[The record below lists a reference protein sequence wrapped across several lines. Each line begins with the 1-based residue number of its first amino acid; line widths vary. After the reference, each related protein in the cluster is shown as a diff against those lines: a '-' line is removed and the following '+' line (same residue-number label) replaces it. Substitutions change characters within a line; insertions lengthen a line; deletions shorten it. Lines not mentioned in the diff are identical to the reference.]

1 MEYQRR
7 LPLSMAQQGVWFA
20 HQLDPSGR
28 RYNCGECIDI
38 RGDLD
43 PEVLRRAWTRLCS
56 EAEVLRVTSVGEDGE
71 GLRQYVSAA
80 PPKTPPLVDL
90 RESAD
95 PEEAARKWMD
105 DDLATSVDLEK
116 GPLSHAVVFRLG
128 PSRLLFYYRIHHIL
142 VDAYGVHLL
151 RRRLGEL
158 CGARPGPAGFEP
170 LHTLAREEA
179 GYRASPRFEADRAY
193 WTARFADRPEPV
205 LLPGTAP
212 TGDRPPRLRREDP
225 LPEAGRAVLDR
236 AAQDAGTTWQTLLVA
251 ATAAYV
257 RRLTGR
263 ADVIL
268 GLPVSG
274 RRGPGARR
282 VPGMATGTV
291 ALRFDVPL
299 EASLADLVPVV
310 AAEIG
315 AALRHERYRHEDL
328 CRELGVTGREG
339 GLLGTLVNFM
349 PYERDL
355 DFGGATGRVTNL
367 ASGPAPDLTVAVSG
381 RSDGSPGAL
390 LFDADPELHDAA
402 GLAAHAAR
410 LTAFVL
416 RAAGSARTPI
426 GELELL
432 TPDERTALLPVR
444 APSPAYGG
452 DVPGLV
458 AARPAGAPA
467 LEYGDTTLTYG
478 ELNAR
483 ADALAAR
490 LRERGAAE
498 GTTVALLMPRTA
510 GLVVAMLACLRAGAA
525 YVPVDPGYPRE
536 RIDHLL
542 ADAAPVCVLTEEGPA
557 GSPGGGF
564 GRPDPD
570 SAAYLIYTSGSTGL
584 PKGVVVPHG
593 ALANL
598 ALDHAER
605 FGLGPGSRVLQYL
618 SPGFDAAVGDI
629 WPALVS
635 GATLVLAPE
644 TSALAPD
651 DLAELLRDARITHV
665 ALPTAVLAG
674 LPARELPDLD
684 VLIVGGEAVDEALV
698 ARWAPGR
705 RMFNMYGPTEATV
718 AATGSGPL
726 GGAGRPPIGRP
737 VSGARVYVLD
747 ERLEPVPAGCPGE
760 LYIAGAGVARGY
772 HGRPELTADRFLP
785 CPYGPDGDRMY
796 RTGDRVRWRTDGQL
810 EYLGRGDGQF
820 KLRGLR
826 IEAGEV
832 EAALSRHP
840 GVRAAAVAV
849 REDRPGA
856 RRLVGYLVPAGP
868 LDPAEVREAAR
879 RILPEAMVPSA
890 LVVLDA
896 LPLTPHGKL
905 DRRALPAPPEGHEDG
920 TDLPG
925 SPAEETLRALFAE
938 VLGLDRVGAHASF
951 FDRGGDSIM
960 ALQLV
965 SRARK
970 AGLELTSREVFL
982 HPTAAGLAAVARP
995 LADEGAAEPDGA
1007 GIGEVPLTPIVAWL
1021 AGQNAPSS
1029 RFSQS
1034 VTVRTPAGT
1043 TFDALYDGLRTLID
1057 HHDALRLRLRE
1068 GGHLEVGP
1076 PGTVAPEL
1084 TVVPQPTTTP
1094 EPTAV
1099 PQPTGAPGPAVVSE
1113 PTGVTE
1119 PAVVSEPAVVPE
1131 PTATPEPTAVPQPT
1145 ATPEPTVAHE
1155 PAATPE
1161 PTAVPQPT
1169 GVTEPAV
1176 ASEPALAP
1184 EPTVVPQP
1192 AGVTEPAVA
1201 PAPAP
1206 IPGPALTPEP
1216 GREVGLREAARERLD
1231 PVRGV
1236 LHQAVWC
1243 PGGPGEPGLL
1253 QLTLHHLAVDGVS
1266 WRVLLQDL
1274 ASAMAGAP
1282 LPAVGTSLRT
1292 WAHRLAAAAPER
1304 AGELAMWERIARTAD
1319 PGAAA
1324 AGLDPAAD
1332 LFATARSVTVTL
1344 SPETTGALL
1353 TEVPAAFRAG
1363 VTDVLLTGLAL
1374 AYRRWRGADGAVL
1387 CELEGHGREDVFPGV
1402 RLDRT
1407 VGWFTSMYPAR
1418 LDPGEVAWPE
1428 VVAAG
1433 PALGDALKRVKEQLR
1448 ALPDHGLGYGM
1459 LRHLHEPSRARLSGL
1474 PAPRLGF
1481 NYLGRFSSGQ
1491 GADWELTDGGFH
1503 ADADPRM
1510 PFAHELEIL
1519 AATFDGPSGP
1529 ELTVTVHWPRRL
1541 FPDERITELTALL
1554 RTALEGLARHG
1565 RGAGAG
1571 GLTPSD
1577 VPLVELSQDEIDEL
1591 AGQYGPLADLLPLS
1605 PLQEGFL
1612 VHSMRTEHT
1621 LDVYAAQLGV
1631 DLEGA
1636 LDAARMRAAAEAV
1649 LDRHANLRAAF
1660 HYGDLDEPVQVL
1672 PVRVALPWREAD
1684 LAGSPDPEAQAA
1696 RLAAADR
1703 RARFDPARP
1712 PLLRFLLLRLG
1723 ARRYRLVLT
1732 VHHIVWDGWSTSV
1745 LVRELFALYAGSRLA
1760 PVTPYGRYAAWLA
1773 GRDRAAAREAWREA
1787 LAGLPGPT
1795 LVGTTGRTEVPHE
1808 LVVRE
1813 LDEATTRALTA
1824 RTAAHGLTLN
1834 TVVQGA
1840 WAVVLGGLTGGHDV
1854 VFGSSVSGRPPELPG
1869 VEGMV
1874 GLFTNTVPVRVRLA
1888 PDEPFLASLHR
1899 LQREQAALQP
1909 HDHLG
1914 LAEIQRAA
1922 GLRTLFDTTT
1932 LFVNYP
1938 MDPSAWAAALDGR
1951 LRMRAFTAADD
1962 THFPLRLAVV
1972 PGERLSLRLGHRPDA
1987 FGPDEARRLAARCA
2001 RVLEAVALGRDPLVR
2016 DLSEPV
2022 QEGTS

>member
-43 PEVLRRAWTRLCS
+43 PEVLRRAWARLCS

-90 RESAD
+90 RDSAD

-105 DDLATSVDLEK
+105 ADLATSVDLEK

-128 PSRLLFYYRIHHIL
+128 PARLLFYYRIHHIL

-193 WTARFADRPEPV
+193 WTARFADRPDPV
-205 LLPGTAP
+205 LLPGAAP

-225 LPEAGRAVLDR
+225 LPETGRAVLDR
-236 AAQDAGTTWQTLLVA
+236 AAQETGTTWQTLLVA

-263 ADVIL
+263 TDVIL

-274 RRGPGARR
+274 RRSPGARR

-315 AALRHERYRHEDL
+315 TALRHERYRHEDL
-328 CRELGVTGREG
+328 CRELGVIGREG

-390 LFDADPELHDAA
+390 LFDAAPELHDAA

-416 RAAGSARTPI
+416 RAADSVRTPI
-426 GELELL
+426 GELDLL
-432 TPDERTALLPVR
+432 TPGERTALLPVR
-444 APSPAYGG
+444 APSPAYRG

-458 AARPAGAPA
+458 AGRPAGAPA
-467 LEYGDTTLTYG
+467 LECGDTTLTYG

-490 LRERGAAE
+490 LRERGARE

-542 ADAAPVCVLTEEGPA
+542 ADAAPVCVLTEEGPT

-598 ALDHAER
+598 ALDHAGR

-629 WPALVS
+629 WPALIS
-635 GATLVLAPE
+635 GATLVLAPD

-651 DLAELLRDARITHV
+651 DLAELLRDARITHL

-674 LPARELPDLD
+674 LPDRELPDLD

-726 GGAGRPPIGRP
+726 GGEGRPPIGRP
-737 VSGARVYVLD
+737 IAGARVYVLD

-772 HGRPELTADRFLP
+772 HGRPGLTADRFLP

-796 RTGDRVRWRTDGQL
+796 RTGDRVRWRPDGQL

-868 LDPAEVREAAR
+868 LDPAEVREVAR

-905 DRRALPAPPEGHEDG
+905 DRRALPAPPEGRADD

-982 HPTAAGLAAVARP
+982 HPTAAELAGVARP
-995 LADEGAAEPDGA
+995 LADEGAVEPDGA
-1007 GIGEVPLTPIVAWL
+1007 GTGEVPLTPIVAWL
-1021 AGQNAPSS
+1021 AGQQAPSTC
-1029 RFSQS
+1029 FSQS

-1043 TFDALYDGLRTLID
+1043 TSDALSDGLRTLID

-1068 GGHLEVGP
+1068 GGRLEVRP

-1084 TVVPQPTTTP
+1084 TVVT
-1094 EPTAV
+1094 EP
-1099 PQPTGAPGPAVVSE
+1099 PGAAGPAVAPGSSVVPELTVIPGPGAAPE
-1113 PTGVTE
+1113 PPGVPA
-1119 PAVVSEPAVVPE
+1119 PAVTPAPAGPAEAAVVPE
-1131 PTATPEPTAVPQPT
+1131 PP
-1145 ATPEPTVAHE
+1145 
-1155 PAATPE
+1155 
-1161 PTAVPQPT
+1161 
-1169 GVTEPAV
+1169 
-1176 ASEPALAP
+1176 
-1184 EPTVVPQP
+1184 VV
-1192 AGVTEPAVA
+1192 
-1201 PAPAP
+1201 
-1206 IPGPALTPEP
+1206 PEP
-1216 GREVGLREAARERLD
+1216 GREDSRREAARDRLD
-1231 PVRGV
+1231 PARGV
-1236 LHQAVWC
+1236 VHQAVWY
-1243 PGGPGEPGLL
+1243 PGGPGAPGLL

-1274 ASAMAGAP
+1274 ASAMTGAP

-1304 AGELAMWERIARTAD
+1304 AGELPMWERIARTAD
-1319 PGAAA
+1319 PGAG
-1324 AGLDPAAD
+1324 AGALDPAAD

-1428 VVAAG
+1428 VAAAG

-1459 LRHLHEPSRARLSGL
+1459 LRHLHEPSRARLSAL
-1474 PAPRLGF
+1474 AAPRLGF

-1491 GADWELTDGGFH
+1491 GADWGLTDGGFH

-1631 DLEGA
+1631 DLDGA
-1636 LDAARMRAAAEAV
+1636 LDAERMRAAAEAV

-1672 PVRVALPWREAD
+1672 PVRVALPWRETD
-1684 LAGSPDPEAQAA
+1684 LTGGPDPEAQAA

-1703 RARFDPARP
+1703 RARFDPAKP

-1723 ARRYRLVLT
+1723 TRRYRLVLT
-1732 VHHIVWDGWSTSV
+1732 VHHILWDGWSTSV

-1773 GRDRAAAREAWREA
+1773 GRDRDAAKEAWREA

-1795 LVGTTGRTEVPHE
+1795 LVGATGRTEVPHE

-1813 LDEATTRALTA
+1813 LDETTTRALTA

-1840 WAVVLGGLTGGHDV
+1840 WAVVLSGLTGGHDV

-1888 PDEPFLASLHR
+1888 PDEPFLGALHR

-1951 LRMRAFTAADD
+1951 LRMRAFAAADD

-1987 FGPDEARRLAARCA
+1987 FTPGEARGLAARCA

>member
-28 RYNCGECIDI
+28 RYNCGERIDI

-71 GLRQYVSAA
+71 GLRQYVSA
-80 PPKTPPLVDL
+80 TPPEKPPLIDL

-95 PEEAARKWMD
+95 PEGAARKWMEA
-105 DDLATSVDLEK
+105 DLATSVDLEK
-116 GPLSHAVVFRLG
+116 GPLSHAAVFRLG

-170 LHTLAREEA
+170 LHTLVREEA

-193 WTARFADRPEPV
+193 WTARFADRPDPV
-205 LLPGTAP
+205 LLPGVAP
-212 TGDRPPRLRREDP
+212 TGDRPPRLRRENA

-236 AAQDAGTTWQTLLVA
+236 AAQAVGTTWQTLLVA

-263 ADVIL
+263 TDVIL

-274 RRGPGARR
+274 RRSPGARR

-291 ALRFDVPL
+291 ALRFDVPP

-310 AAEIG
+310 TAEIG
-315 AALRHERYRHEDL
+315 TALRHERYRHEDL

-367 ASGPAPDLTVAVSG
+367 ASGPAPDLSVAVGG
-381 RSDGSPGAL
+381 RSDGSPDAL
-390 LFDADPELHDAA
+390 LFDAAPELHDAA

-416 RAAGSARTPI
+416 RAAGAVHTPV

-432 TPDERTALLPVR
+432 TPDERAALLPVR
-444 APSPAYGG
+444 APSPAYEG

-467 LEYGDTTLTYG
+467 LECGDTTLTYG

-490 LRERGAAE
+490 LRERGAGE

-510 GLVVAMLACLRAGAA
+510 GLIVAMLACLRAGAA

-542 ADAAPVCVLTEEGPA
+542 ADAAPVCVLTEEGPT
-557 GSPGGGF
+557 GTPGGGF

-605 FGLGPGSRVLQYL
+605 FGLGTGSRVLQYL

-651 DLAELLRDARITHV
+651 DLAVLLRDARITHL

-674 LPARELPDLD
+674 LPARELPALD
-684 VLIVGGEAVDEALV
+684 VLIVGGEAVDETLV

-726 GGAGRPPIGRP
+726 GGEGRPPIGRP
-737 VSGARVYVLD
+737 IAGARVYVLD

-796 RTGDRVRWRTDGQL
+796 RTGDRVRWRADGQL

-868 LDPAEVREAAR
+868 LDPAEVRELAR
-879 RILPEAMVPSA
+879 GILPEAMVPSA

-905 DRRALPAPPEGHEDG
+905 DRRALPAPPEGREDEA
-920 TDLPG
+920 DLPG

-938 VLGLDRVGAHASF
+938 VLGLERIGARASF

-995 LADEGAAEPDGA
+995 LADERAAEPDGA

-1043 TFDALYDGLRTLID
+1043 TFDALSDGLRTLID

-1068 GGHLEVGP
+1068 GGRLEVRP
-1076 PGTVAPEL
+1076 PGTVVPEL
-1084 TVVPQPTTTP
+1084 TVVP
-1094 EPTAV
+1094 
-1099 PQPTGAPGPAVVSE
+1099 GPAVVAE
-1113 PTGVTE
+1113 RAGIPE
-1119 PAVVSEPAVVPE
+1119 PAAVREQAGVPE
-1131 PTATPEPTAVPQPT
+1131 P
-1145 ATPEPTVAHE
+1145 
-1155 PAATPE
+1155 AA
-1161 PTAVPQPT
+1161 
-1169 GVTEPAV
+1169 
-1176 ASEPALAP
+1176 AP
-1184 EPTVVPQP
+1184 EQ
-1192 AGVTEPAVA
+1192 AGVA
-1201 PAPAP
+1201 
-1206 IPGPALTPEP
+1206 EP
-1216 GREVGLREAARERLD
+1216 GREDDRRAAARERLD
-1231 PVRGV
+1231 PARGV

-1243 PGGPGEPGLL
+1243 PGGPGAPGLL
-1253 QLTLHHLAVDGVS
+1253 QLTVHHLAVDGVS

-1274 ASAMAGAP
+1274 ASAMTGAP

-1292 WAHRLAAAAPER
+1292 WARRLAAAAPER
-1304 AGELAMWERIARTAD
+1304 AGELAMWEGIARTAD

-1324 AGLDPAAD
+1324 DGLDPAAD

-1344 SPETTGALL
+1344 SPATTGALL

-1363 VTDVLLTGLAL
+1363 VGDVLLTAVAL

-1428 VVAAG
+1428 VAAAG

-1459 LRHLHEPSRARLSGL
+1459 LRHLHEPSRARLATL
-1474 PAPRLGF
+1474 PAPRIGF

-1491 GADWELTDGGFH
+1491 DADWALTDGGFH

-1541 FPDERITELTALL
+1541 FTDERITGLTTLL

-1577 VPLVELSQDEIDEL
+1577 VPLTGLSQDEIDEL

-1636 LDAARMRAAAEAV
+1636 LDAGRMKAAAEAV

-1672 PVRVALPWREAD
+1672 PARVALPWREAD
-1684 LAGSPDPEAQAA
+1684 LSTGPDPQAQAV

-1703 RARFDPARP
+1703 RARFDPAKP

-1723 ARRYRLVLT
+1723 AHRYRLVLT
-1732 VHHIVWDGWSTSV
+1732 VHHILWDGWSTSV
-1745 LVRELFALYAGSRLA
+1745 LVRELFTLYAGGRLA

-1773 GRDRAAAREAWREA
+1773 GRDRDAARDAWREA

-1824 RTAAHGLTLN
+1824 RTAGHGLTLN

-1840 WAVVLGGLTGGHDV
+1840 WAVVLGELTGGHDV

-1888 PDEPFLASLHR
+1888 PNEPFLGALHR

-1938 MDPSAWAAALDGR
+1938 MDPSAWAAALGGR

-1987 FGPDEARRLAARCA
+1987 FTPGEARRLAARCA

-2016 DLSEPV
+2016 ALSESV

>member
-43 PEVLRRAWTRLCS
+43 PEVLRRAWVRLCS
-56 EAEVLRVTSVGEDGE
+56 EAEVLRVASVGEDGE
-71 GLRQYVSAA
+71 GLRQYVAAA
-80 PPKTPPLVDL
+80 PAGPPPLVDL
-90 RESAD
+90 RDDAD

-105 DDLATSVDLEK
+105 ADLATSVDLEK
-116 GPLSHAVVFRLG
+116 GPLSHAAVFRLG
-128 PSRLLFYYRIHHIL
+128 PSRLLFYYRIHHLL

-151 RRRLGEL
+151 RDRLAAL
-158 CGARPGPAGFEP
+158 CGERPGPAGFEP
-170 LHTLAREEA
+170 LTTLAEEEA
-179 GYRASPRFEADRAY
+179 GYRSSPLFEADRAY

-205 LLPGTAP
+205 LLPGAAP
-212 TGDRPPRLRREDP
+212 AGDRPPRLRREEP
-225 LPEAGRAVLDR
+225 LPGAGRAALAG
-236 AAQDAGTTWQTLLVA
+236 AAQTVGATWQTVLVA
-251 ATAAYV
+251 ATAGYV
-257 RRLTGR
+257 RRMTGR
-263 ADVIL
+263 SDVIL

-274 RRGPGARR
+274 RRGPRSRR

-291 ALRFDVPL
+291 ALRFDIPL

-315 AALRHERYRHEDL
+315 TALRHERYRHEDL

-367 ASGPAPDLTVAVSG
+367 ASGPAPDLSVAVSG
-381 RSDGSPGAL
+381 RPDGTPGTL
-390 LFDADPELHDAA
+390 LFDAGPELHDAD

-410 LTAFVL
+410 LASFVA
-416 RAAGSARTPI
+416 RASASVHTPI

-432 TPDERTALLPVR
+432 TPDERAALLPLR
-444 APSPAYGG
+444 APSPAHTG

-458 AARPAGAPA
+458 AARPAGEPA
-467 LEYGDTTLTYG
+467 VEAGKTTLTYG

-483 ADALAAR
+483 ADALADR
-490 LRERGAAE
+490 LRAQGAGP
-498 GTTVALLMPRTA
+498 GTNVALLMPRTA

-557 GSPGGGF
+557 GTAGSGF

-635 GATLVLAPE
+635 GATLVLAPD

-651 DLAELLRDARITHV
+651 DLSVLLRDARITHL

-674 LPARELPDLD
+674 LPARELPGLD

-705 RMFNMYGPTEATV
+705 RMFNMYGPTETTV

-726 GGAGRPPIGRP
+726 CAEGRPPIGRP

-772 HGRPELTADRFLP
+772 HGRPDLTADRFLP
-785 CPYGPDGDRMY
+785 CPFGPDGDRMY
-796 RTGDRVRWRTDGQL
+796 RTGDRVRRRPDGQL

-856 RRLVGYLVPAGP
+856 RRLVGYLIPAGP
-868 LDPAEVREAAR
+868 LDPAEVRELAR
-879 RILPEAMVPSA
+879 RVLPEAMVPSA

-896 LPLTPHGKL
+896 FPLTPHGKL
-905 DRRALPAPPEGHEDG
+905 DRRALPAPPEARQDD

-925 SPAEETLRALFAE
+925 SPAEETLRALFAD
-938 VLGLDRVGAHASF
+938 VLGLDRVGARASF

-982 HPTAAGLAAVARP
+982 HPTPAELARIARP
-995 LADEGAAEPDGA
+995 LPDEEAADQEGA

-1021 AGQNAPSS
+1021 AEQDVPSS

-1043 TFDALYDGLRTLID
+1043 TSEALADGLGILID
-1057 HHDALRLRLRE
+1057 HHDALRLRSD
-1068 GGHLEVGP
+1068 GGRRLEVRP
-1076 PGTVAPEL
+1076 PGTVVPEL
-1084 TVVPQPTTTP
+1084 TV
-1094 EPTAV
+1094 TA
-1099 PQPTGAPGPAVVSE
+1099 G
-1113 PTGVTE
+1113 
-1119 PAVVSEPAVVPE
+1119 
-1131 PTATPEPTAVPQPT
+1131 
-1145 ATPEPTVAHE
+1145 
-1155 PAATPE
+1155 
-1161 PTAVPQPT
+1161 
-1169 GVTEPAV
+1169 
-1176 ASEPALAP
+1176 
-1184 EPTVVPQP
+1184 
-1192 AGVTEPAVA
+1192 
-1201 PAPAP
+1201 
-1206 IPGPALTPEP
+1206 P
-1216 GREVGLREAARERLD
+1216 GREDEHRAAARDRLD
-1231 PVRGV
+1231 PARGV
-1236 LHQAVWC
+1236 VHQAVWF
-1243 PGGPGEPGLL
+1243 PGGPGAPGLL

-1274 ASAMAGAP
+1274 ASAMTGTP
-1282 LPAVGTSLRT
+1282 LPAVGTSVRT
-1292 WAHRLAAAAPER
+1292 WARRLAEAAPER

-1324 AGLDPAAD
+1324 GGLDPAAD
-1332 LFATARSVTVTL
+1332 LFATARSLTVTL
-1344 SPETTGALL
+1344 PPETTGALL

-1363 VTDVLLTGLAL
+1363 VTEVLLTGLAL

-1387 CELEGHGREDVFPGV
+1387 CDLEGHGREDVFPGV

-1418 LDPGEVAWPE
+1418 LDPGEVAWPQ
-1428 VVAAG
+1428 VAAAG
-1433 PALGDALKRVKEQLR
+1433 PALGGALKRVKEQLR
-1448 ALPDHGLGYGM
+1448 ELPDHGLGYGM
-1459 LRHLHEPSRARLSGL
+1459 LRYLHEPSRARLSGL
-1474 PAPRLGF
+1474 PAPRVGF

-1491 GADWELTDGGFH
+1491 DADWELTDGGFH

-1510 PFAHELEIL
+1510 PFAHELEIV

-1541 FPDERITELTALL
+1541 FADERVAELTGLF
-1554 RTALEGLARHG
+1554 RSALEGLARHG
-1565 RGAGAG
+1565 REPGAG

-1577 VPLVELSQDEIDEL
+1577 VPLVGLDQDEIDEL
-1591 AGQYGPLADLLPLS
+1591 AGRYGPLADLLPLS

-1621 LDVYAAQLGV
+1621 LDVYAAQLSV
-1631 DLEGA
+1631 DLDGD
-1636 LDAARMRAAAEAV
+1636 LDAARMRSAAEAA

-1660 HYGDLDEPVQVL
+1660 YYGDLDEPVQVL
-1672 PVRVALPWREAD
+1672 PAHVALPWREED
-1684 LAGSPDPEAQAA
+1684 LAGRPDPEAEAV
-1696 RLAAADR
+1696 RLAAGDR
-1703 RARFDPARP
+1703 RGRFDPAKP

-1745 LVRELFALYAGSRLA
+1745 LVRELFALYAGDRLA

-1773 GRDRAAAREAWREA
+1773 GRDRDAARQAWREA

-1795 LVGTTGRTEVPHE
+1795 LAGTTGRTEVAHE

-1813 LDEATTRALTA
+1813 LDEATTEALTA

-1840 WAVVLGGLTGGHDV
+1840 WAVVLGELTGGHDV

-1888 PDEPFLASLHR
+1888 PDEPFLAALLR

-1938 MDPSAWAAALDGR
+1938 MDPSAWAAALGGR
-1951 LRMRAFTAADD
+1951 LRMRAFEAADD

-1972 PGERLSLRLGHRPDA
+1972 PGARLSLRLGHRPDA

-2001 RVLEAVALGRDPLVR
+2001 RVLEAVALGPDPLVR
-2016 DLSEPV
+2016 DLSDPV